1 MHVAELWRFP
11 VKSMAGEPLGRADV
25 RPDGIVGDRVAYVLG
40 AHGRI
45 VTARTRPRLLGHRA
59 SLGMDGEPQVDGRPW
74 RAPGVERDVVAA
86 VGVGAS
92 LVLANGLERFDVLPL
107 LVATDGAIRALGADG
122 RRLRPNIVIGGVS
135 GLAERTW
142 EGARLRIGDVVI
154 GVQDLRQ
161 RCIMTT
167 FDPDTLEQDAGV
179 SWIGVAIPA
188 SSAKRE
194 TAPLRMSSSVG
205 PPVSRS
211 TRKLGFIA
219 GGRPSITPSTRATSS
234 SGRPMPRA
242 RATAT
247 ISSIARCNR
256 RRPSGAARSGPMGE
270 RASPHAAA
278 SAVRNTN
285 FCHSS
290 TWIRSDARASIPAF
304 RNAPAIRSTRS
315 LVRPSGSPTTTI

>member
-135 GLAERTW
+135 GLDERTW

-167 FDPDTLEQDAGV
+167 SDPDTLEQDTGVLHRINRESAGA
-179 SWIGVAIPA
+179 W
-188 SSAKRE
+188 R
-194 TAPLRMSSSVG
+194 
-205 PPVSRS
+205 
-211 TRKLGFIA
+211 
-219 GGRPSITPSTRATSS
+219 
-234 SGRPMPRA
+234 
-242 RATAT
+242 
-247 ISSIARCNR
+247 
-256 RRPSGAARSGPMGE
+256 
-270 RASPHAAA
+270 
-278 SAVRNTN
+278 
-285 FCHSS
+285 
-290 TWIRSDARASIPAF
+290 
-304 RNAPAIRSTRS
+304 
-315 LVRPSGSPTTTI
+315 